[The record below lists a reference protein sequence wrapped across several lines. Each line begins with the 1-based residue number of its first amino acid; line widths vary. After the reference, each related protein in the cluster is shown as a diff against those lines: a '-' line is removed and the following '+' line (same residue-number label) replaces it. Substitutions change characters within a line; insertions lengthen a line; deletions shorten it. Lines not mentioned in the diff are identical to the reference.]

1 VLSGRVLVAE
11 EGGAS
16 AGGWGKRPA
25 TVLHVVAAPPVS
37 ARARALG
44 LHTVE
49 ALKREVLTQRATWW
63 QGNEYHCP
71 LCDVDFGAAQS
82 AAEHVVREQHPV
94 LRMD

>member
-1 VLSGRVLVAE
+1 MV
-11 EGGAS
+11 
-16 AGGWGKRPA
+16 AGGRGAGAGEWDGRPA
-25 TVLHVVAAPPVS
+25 AVLHVVASPPVS
-37 ARARALG
+37 ARARARG

-63 QGNEYHCP
+63 QGSEYHCP
-71 LCDVDFGAAQS
+71 LCDVDFGAAHS